1 MRVRLSQEPF
11 APICVYNIFAPINC
25 ARQLSHLKCCFVSL
39 DCRLNSKRKRHTRY
53 FQFFHRHL
61 LFGTLRSNGS
71 AKQNSINFITDI
83 VCLFSSSKTNKAQSC
98 LFHHVSTHTLQKHYK
113 NQRLLALQKCN
124 FNIHQFFINFS
135 PFVLTLGVIIVIY
148 YSLQQGFHDT
158 DPSFFTFKLL
168 ACVHLSSRGNNFP
181 PSKAGSLFKNF
192 TSFI

>member
-1 MRVRLSQEPF
+1 MLFCITGLSPKF
-11 APICVYNIFAPINC
+11 KTKTPHAIFSICFIVN
-25 ARQLSHLKCCFVSL
+25 
-39 DCRLNSKRKRHTRY
+39 
-53 FQFFHRHL
+53 FF
-61 LFGTLRSNGS
+61 FGTLRSNGS

-135 PFVLTLGVIIVIY
+135 PYVLTLGVIIVIY

-158 DPSFFTFKLL
+158 DPSFFTFNLL
-168 ACVHLSSRGNNFP
+168 SCVRLSSRGNNFP